1 MRLRAFALS
10 SAIAAAGCTDPG
22 PAASSSSAPSGP
34 PPELAAPSATAPVAL
49 PKAVSLVRTMTPAER
64 FKKDETGCGS
74 GDKAA
79 CRALARRYS
88 GTGPFAGC
96 GVPRERAAPSLK
108 RTPTDSPKD
117 RLPFLDALTKACELG
132 DKDACE
138 LVGFAGAIYAQ
149 HGTWRTHLG
158 AFNGDPMDVGIWH
171 FRVKEGQPDIV
182 KLLGDRRVTCLQR
195 VAEFEC
201 TQPDSTLF
209 RKEKP
214 PADGKLPA
222 KLKAVAEEAC
232 TATRDCDDIY
242 TVLDR
247 NGFSPD
253 ELAPVRAAFAA
264 SLIEGCKAGDCTC
277 GEATKYLPDGDAQM
291 LDLAALGCE
300 NGEAEGCYAL
310 GRLYEEGRGVD
321 KDERRAKE
329 LYDVACPPTRSRTQ
343 GLPMGEYSPR
353 ACDRLA
359 ELAMGGEIYPGKE
372 RARAK
377 YYMEM
382 ACQHPGRERL
392 HAPCVRLGMLW
403 ATKKASSGPGKNAS
417 EAKWAA
423 WGGDDAAKGEC
434 SRPSVK
440 AECET
445 FAEAIKTVK

>member
-1 MRLRAFALS
+1 
-10 SAIAAAGCTDPG
+10 
-22 PAASSSSAPSGP
+22 
-34 PPELAAPSATAPVAL
+34 
-49 PKAVSLVRTMTPAER
+49 MTPAER

-96 GVPRERAAPSLK
+96 GVPRESAAPSLK